1 MKRGRIARPPQP
13 DRPAHEEREDP
24 DGREHE
30 IERAGTCRHR
40 RHTNI
45 DDFTRAQSQRRVA
58 KGSVPA
64 GRVEDRQKIGDL
76 LYWAIVNREQQI
88 ASTDSDRCGRRIR
101 RDLGGDDTFGVL
113 LPEHTILNLMPR
125 RTRRDIRGAKNRS
138 PDTTTSGRAGR
149 DHRLNS
155 AGHRA
160 GIQCLERVIQSNG
173 AENDA
178 KNWGAPAPLGLVS

>member
-30 IERAGTCRHR
+30 VERAGTCRHR

-45 DDFTRAQSQRRVA
+45 DDFTRAQSQRRIA

-76 LYWAIVNREQQI
+76 LYRAIVDREQQI

-101 RDLGGDDTFGVL
+101 RDLGGDDTLGVL
-113 LPEHTILNLMPR
+113 LPEHTILDLMPR
-125 RTRRDIRGAKNRS
+125 RTRRDIRGAKTQESRYH
-138 PDTTTSGRAGR
+138 DQR
-149 DHRLNS
+149 
-155 AGHRA
+155 
-160 GIQCLERVIQSNG
+160 QSR
-173 AENDA
+173 
-178 KNWGAPAPLGLVS
+178 P